1 MSRTIKLNLITRVYP
16 RTSIYITTVPH
27 RKVGREVMI
36 SDEDYEKLMKLKEA
50 SWNYYEMLWSL
61 WNSSEETKIYKED

>member
-1 MSRTIKLNLITRVYP
+1 MTRTIELDIMSGVYP
-16 RTSIYITTVPH
+16 RASIYITTVPH
-27 RKVGREVMI
+27 PKVGKEVTI

-61 WNSSEETKIYKED
+61 WNNISEESTKK